1 MAATVRRGRQATCRS
16 LWRDEAPRGLP
27 GRRARRCGARAA
39 ASRAPARPTWLGGHS
54 DDADRRLFL
63 KLLVRTTKR
72 CGWELQ
78 AFCLMT
84 THYHLVVTT
93 PVRRLSAGMQWL
105 NGVYAQRFNR
115 RYERFGHLFAGRYG
129 ARSIES
135 EDYLGR
141 ACEYVLLNPVR
152 AGLCERAADWPW
164 NGSKWGFPDD

>member
-1 MAATVRRGRQATCRS
+1 MRGQCRS
-16 LWRDEAPRGLP
+16 RPARSTVGYVPRLLRTTLP
-27 GRRARRCGARAA
+27 DGYFHAY
-39 ASRAPARPTWLGGHS
+39 SRAVFGCALFR

-72 CGWELQ
+72 CGWGLQ

-93 PVRRLSAGMQWL
+93 PVARLSAGMQWL

-115 RYERFGHLFAGRYG
+115 RYDRFGHLFAGRYG

-164 NGSKWGFPDD
+164 NGSKWGFPEG